1 MSNQITHLPLP
12 DDISKVYELDHVP
25 TIIGNDCKM
34 DGVRLVYKGYPII
47 HSNLLLFFLYYYFSF
62 ILFVVILIMLLLL
75 LIIYLVAKYQKSP
88 YLLVSHVTEEQV
100 HICAP
105 PKASPPS
112 QLTNSSLS
120 SSSSSSPTILHWVS
134 HKSIV
139 FALLSD
145 GSLEGVDVESNQ
157 SQEYPAT
164 THTLA
169 SSVLGLLADDLTV
182 IGLVT
187 NGLIL
192 WDRSSIK
199 PPRLVNL
206 PTQINSPLAPD
217 FCSLLPDNQIL
228 LVRSFFHS
236 LVSFFFHFVFCR
248 CIRGRVRKPFL
259 LYGQLRTLGQ
269 EKFNF

>member
-1 MSNQITHLPLP
+1 M
-12 DDISKVYELDHVP
+12 
-25 TIIGNDCKM
+25 
-34 DGVRLVYKGYPII
+34 
-47 HSNLLLFFLYYYFSF
+47 
-62 ILFVVILIMLLLL
+62 
-75 LIIYLVAKYQKSP
+75 AKYQRSP

-105 PKASPPS
+105 PKAPMPAQLSSIPSSPS
-112 QLTNSSLS
+112 QQQ
-120 SSSSSSPTILHWVS
+120 PTITHWVS

-157 SQEYPAT
+157 TQDYPAT
-164 THTLA
+164 TQTLA
-169 SSVLGLLADDLTV
+169 ASVLGLLADDLTV

-206 PTQINSPLAPD
+206 PVQISSPLAPE

-228 LVRSFFHS
+228 LVCVLTLFLCIHEYKAHCFVGLHWPKYRGGFHIMDNQGYWS
-236 LVSFFFHFVFCR
+236 W
-248 CIRGRVRKPFL
+248 
-259 LYGQLRTLGQ
+259 
-269 EKFNF
+269 